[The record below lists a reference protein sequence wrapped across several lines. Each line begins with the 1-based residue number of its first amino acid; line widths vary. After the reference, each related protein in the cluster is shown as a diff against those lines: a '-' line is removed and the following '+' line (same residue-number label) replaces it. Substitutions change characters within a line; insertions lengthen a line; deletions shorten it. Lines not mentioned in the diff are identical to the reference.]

1 MRVGW
6 VKFVLVFIAVAS
18 SVGAQDGSGSGE
30 EEIYDYGSAYYEE
43 ESGDYHYQEEEVDHC
58 NLYETDDGEQ
68 CSHANF
74 PEGDDIPRGA
84 MRCCDG
90 HRYEQEGIQ
99 FSL

>member
-1 MRVGW
+1 MRGGC
-6 VKFVLVFIAVAS
+6 VKFVLVFTAVAS

-43 ESGDYHYQEEEVDHC
+43 ESGDYHYEEFDHC
-58 NLYETDDGEQ
+58 NLYETEDDEQ

-74 PEGDDIPRGA
+74 PERDAIPRGA

-90 HRYEQEGIQ
+90 HRYK
-99 FSL
+99 